1 MLRDS
6 AELLT
11 VRHCL
16 QSLSSAVSQERRNG
30 TVLSRYV
37 PLPGA
42 SSSVLHLVTLCFLH
56 LFHALCYG
64 PQKHSYVLF
73 NMCKCCKLLFHC
85 LEKKYC
91 CIHCQAM
98 RALWMVTAWTCFGLL
113 TEVDKTCMLSFV
125 DRSGQD
131 LHASFVNRS
140 GQDLH
145 ASFVNRSGQDLHAS
159 FVNRSG
165 QDLHASFVNRSG
177 QDLHASFVNRSG
189 QDLHASF
196 VNRSGQDLP
205 ALFVNRSGQDLHA
218 SSAVSNH
225 ALLLVKKNSLRPVW
239 LYWDFFFF
247 YLSGCLFSFV
257 CGFVCFY
264 WMGWLWLCKLRHIIS
279 VM

>member
-16 QSLSSAVSQERRNG
+16 QSLSSAVSQETGNG

-91 CIHCQAM
+91 CIHCQAT

-113 TEVDKTCMLSFV
+113 TEVDKTCML
-125 DRSGQD
+125 
-131 LHASFVNRS
+131 
-140 GQDLH
+140 
-145 ASFVNRSGQDLHAS
+145 S

>member
-91 CIHCQAM
+91 CIHCQAT

-125 DRSGQD
+125 
-131 LHASFVNRS
+131 NRS

-145 ASFVNRSGQDLHAS
+145 AS
-159 FVNRSG
+159 
-165 QDLHASFVNRSG
+165 
-177 QDLHASFVNRSG
+177 
-189 QDLHASF
+189 
-196 VNRSGQDLP
+196 
-205 ALFVNRSGQDLHA
+205 FVNRSGQDLHA